1 MGDYKCFSRDFQ
13 ETLSLLLLSTCTY
26 PNFYFYFYI
35 LGIKDLPSL
44 ADYDRSQNWCN
55 PVA

>member
-13 ETLSLLLLSTCTY
+13 ETLPLLLLSTCTY